1 MTDISNADYHAD
13 PAVSASHLKKVMQSP
28 YHYWSAYLNPDRV
41 AMAPTAAMRLGSLVH
56 CAVLEPDELTK
67 RYQLA
72 PDRRTKE
79 GKAAVVEMAAA
90 GIEAVSEAD
99 LAQALQMADA
109 VRSNS
114 TAALLLSNGQAEQS
128 FWWDDIAAP
137 EMRCKCRPDW
147 LSADGATIVDLKTCQ
162 DASPASFAKA
172 ISNFGYSI
180 QAAHYLAG
188 TLATRFIFVAVE
200 KSFPYAIGCYE
211 LNTEALIHGSI
222 ARHNAL
228 QRLQDCRALQH
239 WPGYT
244 DGGIQTLQLP
254 GWALKTDS
262 TFTSEDF

>member
-13 PAVSASHLKKVMQSP
+13 PAVSASHLKTVMQSP

-41 AMAPTAAMRLGSLVH
+41 AMVPTQAMRLGSLTH
-56 CAVLEPDELTK
+56 CATLEPDELTK

-114 TAALLLSNGQAEQS
+114 TAALLLANGQAEQS
-128 FWWDDIAAP
+128 FWWDDIATG
-137 EMRCKCRPDW
+137 MRCKCRPDW
-147 LSADGATIVDLKTCQ
+147 FDGETIVDLKTCQ
-162 DASPASFAKA
+162 DASAAGFAKA
-172 ISNFGYSI
+172 VAAFHYQL
-180 QAAHYLAG
+180 QAAHYLCG
-188 TLATRFIFVAVE
+188 TLAKRFIFVAVE
-200 KSFPYAIGCYE
+200 KSAPFATACYE
-211 LNTEALIHGSI
+211 LDAQAMVHGSVL
-222 ARHNAL
+222 RHNAL
-228 QRLQDCRALQH
+228 QRLQDARAINE

-244 DGGIQTLQLP
+244 DGIQTLQLP
-254 GWALKTDS
+254 GWALKDQT
-262 TFTSEDF
+262 TITSEDF

>member
-41 AMAPTAAMRLGSLVH
+41 AMTPTAAMRLGSLVH

-79 GKAAVVEMAAA
+79 GKAAVAEMAAA

-114 TAALLLSNGQAEQS
+114 TAALLLANGQAEQS
-128 FWWDDIAAP
+128 FWWDDIATG
-137 EMRCKCRPDW
+137 MRCKCRPDW
-147 LSADGATIVDLKTCQ
+147 FDGETIVDLKTCQ
-162 DASPASFAKA
+162 DASPAGFAKA
-172 ISNFGYSI
+172 VAAFHYQL
-180 QAAHYLAG
+180 QAAHYLCG
-188 TLATRFIFVAVE
+188 TLAKRFIFVAVE
-200 KSFPYAIGCYE
+200 KSAPFATACYE
-211 LNTEALIHGSI
+211 LDAQALVHGSVL
-222 ARHNAL
+222 RHNAL
-228 QRLQDCRALQH
+228 QRLQDARAINE

-244 DGGIQTLQLP
+244 DGGIQTIQLP
-254 GWALKTDS
+254 GWALKDQT

>member
-13 PAVSASHLKKVMQSP
+13 PAVSASHLKTVMQSP
-28 YHYWSAYLNPDRV
+28 YHYWSRYLDPDRV
-41 AMAPTAAMRLGSLVH
+41 AMAPTAAMRLGSLTH

-128 FWWDDIAAP
+128 FWWDDIATG
-137 EMRCKCRPDW
+137 MRCKCRPDW
-147 LSADGATIVDLKTCQ
+147 FDGETIVDLKTCQ
-162 DASPASFAKA
+162 DASAAGFAKA
-172 ISNFGYSI
+172 VAQWSYQV
-180 QAAHYLAG
+180 QAAHYLCG
-188 TLATRFIFVAVE
+188 TLAKRFIFCAVE
-200 KSFPYAIGCYE
+200 KTAPYAVGVYE
-211 LNTEALIHGSI
+211 LDAEAMVHGSVL
-222 ARHNAL
+222 RHNAL
-228 QRLQDCRALQH
+228 QRIQDCRAINE

-244 DGGIQTLQLP
+244 DGIQTLQLP
-254 GWALKTDS
+254 GWALKDQT

>member
-13 PAVSASHLKKVMQSP
+13 PAVSASHLKTVMQSP
-28 YHYWSAYLNPDRV
+28 YHYWSRYLDPDRV
-41 AMAPTAAMRLGSLVH
+41 AMAPTAAMRLGSLTH
-56 CAVLEPDELTK
+56 CATLEPDELTK

-114 TAALLLSNGQAEQS
+114 TAALLLSNGAPEQS
-128 FWWDDIAAP
+128 FWFDDVSTGI
-137 EMRCKCRPDW
+137 RCKCRPDW
-147 LSADGATIVDLKTCQ
+147 FDGETIVDLKTCS
-162 DASPASFAKA
+162 DASPAGFAKA
-172 ISNFGYSI
+172 VAQWSYQV
-180 QAAHYLAG
+180 QAAHYLCG
-188 TLATRFIFVAVE
+188 TLAKRFIFVAVE
-200 KSFPYAIGCYE
+200 KSAPFATACYE
-211 LNTEALIHGSI
+211 LDAQALVHGSVL
-222 ARHNAL
+222 RHNAL

-254 GWALKTDS
+254 GWALKDQT

>member
-13 PAVSASHLKKVMQSP
+13 PAVSASHLKTVMQSP
-28 YHYWSAYLNPDRV
+28 YHYWSRYLDPDRV
-41 AMAPTAAMRLGSLVH
+41 AMAPTAAMRLGSLTH

-128 FWWDDIAAP
+128 FWWDDIATG
-137 EMRCKCRPDW
+137 MRCKCRPDW
-147 LSADGATIVDLKTCQ
+147 FNGETIVDLKTCQ
-162 DASPASFAKA
+162 DASAAGFAKA
-172 ISNFGYSI
+172 VAAFHYQV
-180 QAAHYLAG
+180 QAAHYLCG
-188 TLATRFIFVAVE
+188 TLAKRFVFVAVE
-200 KSFPYAIGCYE
+200 KSAPYAVGVYE
-211 LNTEALIHGSI
+211 LDAEAMVHGSVL
-222 ARHNAL
+222 RHNAL
-228 QRLQDCRALQH
+228 QRIQDCRAINE

-244 DGGIQTLQLP
+244 DGIQTLQLP
-254 GWALKTDS
+254 GWALKDNS

>member
-13 PAVSASHLKKVMQSP
+13 PAVSASHLKTVMQSP
-28 YHYWSAYLNPDRV
+28 YHYWSRYLDPDRV
-41 AMAPTAAMRLGSLVH
+41 AMTPTAAMRLGSLTH

-90 GIEAVSEAD
+90 GIEAVSETD

-114 TAALLLSNGQAEQS
+114 TAALLLANGQAEQS
-128 FWWDDIAAP
+128 FWWDDIATG
-137 EMRCKCRPDW
+137 MRCKCRPDW
-147 LSADGATIVDLKTCQ
+147 FDGETIVDLKTCQ
-162 DASPASFAKA
+162 DASAAGFAKA
-172 ISNFGYSI
+172 VAAFHYQL
-180 QAAHYLAG
+180 QAAHYLCG
-188 TLATRFIFVAVE
+188 TLAKRFIFVAVE
-200 KSFPYAIGCYE
+200 KSAPFATACYE
-211 LNTEALIHGSI
+211 LDAQAMVHGSVL
-222 ARHNAL
+222 RHNAL
-228 QRLQDCRALQH
+228 QRLQDARAINE

-244 DGGIQTLQLP
+244 DGIQTLQLP
-254 GWALKTDS
+254 GWALKTNS

>member
-13 PAVSASHLKKVMQSP
+13 PAVSASHLKTVMQSP
-28 YHYWSAYLNPDRV
+28 YHYWSRYLDPSRV
-41 AMAPTAAMRLGSLVH
+41 AMVPTAAMRLGSLTH

-72 PDRRTKE
+72 PDRRTNA

-128 FWWDDIAAP
+128 FWWDDVATG
-137 EMRCKCRPDW
+137 MRCKCRPDW
-147 LSADGATIVDLKTCQ
+147 FDGETIVDLKTCQ
-162 DASPASFAKA
+162 DASAAGFAKA
-172 ISNFGYSI
+172 VAAFQYQL
-180 QAAHYLAG
+180 QAAHYLCG
-188 TLATRFIFVAVE
+188 TLAKRFVFVAVE
-200 KSFPYAIGCYE
+200 KSAPFATACYE
-211 LNTEALIHGSI
+211 LDAEAMVHGSVL
-222 ARHNAL
+222 RHNAL
-228 QRLQDCRALQH
+228 QRIQDCRAINE

-244 DGGIQTLQLP
+244 DGIQTLQLP
-254 GWALKTDS
+254 GWALKTNS
-262 TFTSEDF
+262 TITSEDF

>member
-13 PAVSASHLKKVMQSP
+13 PAVSASQLKTVMQSP
-28 YHYWSAYLNPDRV
+28 YHFWSRYVDENRV
-41 AMAPTAAMRLGSLVH
+41 AMVPTQAMRLGSLTH

-72 PDRRTKE
+72 PDRRTNA
-79 GKAAVVEMAAA
+79 GKAAVAEMAAA

-114 TAALLLSNGQAEQS
+114 IASLLLATGAAETS
-128 FWWDDIAAP
+128 HWWDDVATG
-137 EMRCKCRPDW
+137 MRCKCRPDW
-147 LSADGATIVDLKTCQ
+147 LSADGETIVDLKTCQ
-162 DASPASFAKA
+162 DASPAGFAKA
-172 ISNFGYSI
+172 VAQWSYQV
-180 QAAHYLAG
+180 QAAHYLCG
-188 TLATRFIFVAVE
+188 TLAKRFIFCAVE
-200 KSFPYAIGCYE
+200 KTAPYAVGVYE
-211 LNTEALIHGSI
+211 LDAEAMVHGSVL
-222 ARHNAL
+222 RHTSL
-228 QRLQDCRALQH
+228 QKIQDCRAINS

-254 GWALKTDS
+254 GWALKTNS